1 MSEVRRSV
9 QQNSPLSVML
19 MDFGKASML
28 VREMGESGV
37 ESMMQQLGQM
47 IASHIRQNDVA
58 VRYDLTE
65 IALILA
71 DTNDKNAFFVVD
83 KMRKLL
89 DGMRLSVRNA
99 PLKTTVGIAEAV
111 LDPSY
116 DPVDI
121 VTEVINRAES
131 SLHAAKH
138 DGGNIARSLAPAF
151 ATAS

>member
-1 MSEVRRSV
+1 
-9 QQNSPLSVML
+9 ML
-19 MDFGKASML
+19 MDFGKASSL
-28 VREMGESGV
+28 VRDMGESNV
-37 ESMMQQLGQM
+37 EAMMQQLGQT

-71 DTNDKNAFFVVD
+71 DTSDKNAFFVVD

-89 DGMRLSVRNA
+89 DGMRFNSKTIS
-99 PLKTTVGIAEAV
+99 LKTTVGIAEAV
-111 LDPSY
+111 LDPAY

-121 VTEVINRAES
+121 VTEVINRAEN

-138 DGGNIARSLAPAF
+138 DGGNVARALAPAF